1 MCPSGLTDTPRYIN
15 YHIRSDTRNQLL
27 LRTKMEEVDF
37 ELIRDVARGDTQR
50 EAVRALKE
58 KIDREPMYKLMVPR
72 YSSSMNS

>member
-1 MCPSGLTDTPRYIN
+1 M
-15 YHIRSDTRNQLL
+15 L